1 MRVILVVA
9 LLMALSA
16 GVAPADETGA
26 VPPAQTTLDVTVLG
40 RVQHAGRYT
49 LAAGARLSAAIA
61 AAGGERPA
69 QTSIVYLEDL
79 AAFVAP
85 PDVRRVFLT
94 RTVDGQRTTYQI
106 NAPRAPYDVR
116 YDPLLRS
123 GDTIYIPEVRETRF
137 KVISA
142 RAR

>member
-1 MRVILVVA
+1 
-9 LLMALSA
+9 MALSA
-16 GVAPADETGA
+16 GVAPADETGI
-26 VPPAQTTLDVTVLG
+26 VPPVLTPMDVTVLG
-40 RVQHAGRYT
+40 RVQHAGHYR

-69 QTSIVYLEDL
+69 ETAFAHLEDL

-85 PDVRRVFLT
+85 PDERRVFLM
-94 RTVDGQRTTYQI
+94 RTVDGQRITYQI
-106 NAPRAPYDVR
+106 NVDRTPYDVR

-123 GDTIYIPEVRETRF
+123 GDTIFIPELRKPGF

-142 RAR
+142 LAA